1 MEKNRFYTFI
11 FIFIFIGVTY
21 SIKLFSI
28 QVSNQQYKT
37 AAINNSM
44 KEQIL
49 YPYRGVVYDRNGNL
63 LVQNDPIFDIK
74 IIPKDLSFSDTSLL
88 CSLFEISKSELI
100 EKIKNAQKYSYR
112 KPSVFKKQVSVKEL
126 ARIEDHLVEFKGF
139 YISERTVRSYP
150 HQNLCHVLG
159 YVGEINEN
167 QLKEFEK
174 DTTIVG
180 RNRYRQGDYI
190 GISGIELEYEKYL
203 KGERGVRRYMV
214 NVSGVEQG
222 SFMNGTY
229 DTTSI
234 PGNDIVSTIDLDLQ
248 KYGEFLMEG
257 KIGSIVAIE
266 PATGEIL
273 SFVSAPNYD
282 PNLLTGSQFGNNF
295 IELQEDTNNVLF
307 NRPIMADQYPPGSI
321 FKLLQALIAMQ
332 EKVITPNTRF
342 VCNRG
347 IINCHGPHSNEDLRG
362 AIKNSCN
369 PYFWNT
375 FKRIVNQKKS
385 NNRYKDTEIG
395 LKMWEKHLQS
405 FGLDSKIGIDLPNE
419 KNGQIPG
426 IDVYDKMYGA
436 GRWKFSTIYSLSIGQ
451 GEIGISPI
459 QMANFVS
466 IIANHGY
473 YIVPHV
479 IKKIGDGGALEK
491 YQEKHYTTIDEK
503 YFPIVIDGMEKVVNS
518 PGGTGFRAKLDS
530 IVVCGKT
537 GTSQN
542 PHGEDHSVFIAF
554 APRENPKIAVS
565 VYVENSGQGAR
576 AAASIAGLM
585 IEKYLYGG
593 PTNRRRQYIEDY
605 AVKGHFI
612 Y

>member
-11 FIFIFIGVTY
+11 FIFIFIGVVY

-49 YPYRGVVYDRNGNL
+49 YPYRGVIYDRNGKL
-63 LVQNDPIFDIK
+63 IVQNDPIFDMK
-74 IIPKDLSFSDTSLL
+74 IVPKELSFSDTNLL
-88 CSLFEISKSELI
+88 CSLFDITKDELI
-100 EKIKNAQKYSYR
+100 QKIKEAKAYSYK
-112 KPSVFKKQVSVKEL
+112 KPSVFKKQLSITEL
-126 ARIEDHLVEFKGF
+126 AKIEDHLVEFKGF
-139 YISERTVRSYP
+139 YIDERTVRSYP
-150 HQNLCHVLG
+150 HTSLSHVLG
-159 YVGEINEN
+159 YVGEINAK
-167 QLKEFEK
+167 QLERFHK
-174 DTTIVG
+174 DTTIRG
-180 RNRYRQGDYI
+180 RDKYRQGDYL

-203 KGERGVRRYMV
+203 KGKRGVRRYMV

-222 SFMNGTY
+222 AFMNGEY
-229 DTTSI
+229 DTTSV
-234 PGNDIVSTIDLDLQ
+234 PGEDIVSTVDLELQ
-248 KYGEFLMEG
+248 QYGELLMKG
-257 KIGSIVAIE
+257 KKGSVVAIE
-266 PATGEIL
+266 PKSGEIL

-282 PNLLTGSQFGNNF
+282 PNLLTGAEFGNNF
-295 IELQEDTNNVLF
+295 NILQQDTNDVLF

-321 FKLLQALIAMQ
+321 FKLLQSLIALQ
-332 EKVITPNTRF
+332 EGVITPHTRF
-342 VCNRG
+342 QCNRS
-347 IINCHGPHSNEDLRG
+347 IIKCHGPHSNEDLRG

-385 NNRYKDTEIG
+385 TNRFKDTEIG
-395 LKMWEKHLQS
+395 LEMWEKYLQS
-405 FGLDSKIGIDLPNE
+405 FGLDDRTGIDLPNE
-419 KNGQIPG
+419 KKGQIPG
-426 IDVYDKMYGA
+426 VDVYDKMYGA
-436 GRWKFSTIYSLSIGQ
+436 GRWKFSTIYSLAIGQ

-466 IIANHGY
+466 TIANRGY
-473 YIVPHV
+473 YRIPHV
-479 IKKIGDGGALEK
+479 VKRIGDKPALKK
-491 YQEKHYTTIDEK
+491 YTEKHYTTIDSVH
-503 YFPIVIDGMEKVVNS
+503 YPVVIDGMERVINS

-530 IVVCGKT
+530 VIVCGKT

-554 APRENPKIAVS
+554 APRQNPTIAVS

-593 PTNRRRQYIEDY
+593 PTNRRRQHIEDY
-605 AVKGHFI
+605 ALKGHFI

>member
-1 MEKNRFYTFI
+1 MEGNRFYTFI
-11 FIFIFIGVTY
+11 FIFIFIGLAY

-28 QVSNQQYKT
+28 QVSDQQYKL

-49 YPYRGVVYDRNGNL
+49 YPYRGVMYDRNGKL
-63 LVQNDPIFDIK
+63 LVQNNPIFDIQ
-74 IIPKDLSFSDTSLL
+74 IIPKELSFTDTNLL
-88 CSLFEISKSELI
+88 CELFSIDKIELLNRI
-100 EKIKNAQKYSYR
+100 NLAKEYSYR
-112 KPSVFKKQVSVKEL
+112 KPTVFQKQVSVIEL
-126 ARIEDHLVEFKGF
+126 AKIQDHLVAFKGF
-139 YISERTVRSYP
+139 YISERTVRSYA
-150 HQNLCHVLG
+150 HQNLAHVLG
-159 YVGEINEN
+159 YVGEIN
-167 QLKEFEK
+167 QRQIDKFAK
-174 DTTIVG
+174 DSTIVG
-180 RNRYRQGDYI
+180 RDKYRSGDYI
-190 GISGIELEYEKYL
+190 GISGLEYEYEKQL

-222 SFMNGTY
+222 SFKDGDY

-234 PGNDIVSTIDLDLQ
+234 PGNDIVTTIDLELQ
-248 KYGEFLMEG
+248 KYGEFLMNG
-257 KIGSIVAIE
+257 KKGSVVAIE
-266 PATGEIL
+266 PSTGEIL
-273 SFVSAPNYD
+273 SFVSAPAYD
-282 PNLLTGSQFGNNF
+282 PNLLTGSEFGNNF
-295 IELQEDTNNVLF
+295 TMLQKDTNNVLF

-321 FKLLQALIAMQ
+321 FKLLQALIALQ
-332 EKVITPNTRF
+332 EGVISPETRF
-342 VCNRG
+342 RCNRG

-375 FKRIVNQKKS
+375 FKKIVNQKKS
-385 NNRYKDTEIG
+385 ENRYKDTEIG
-395 LKMWEKHLQS
+395 LKIWEKHLQS
-405 FGLDSKIGIDLPNE
+405 FGLDYKLGVDLPQE

-426 IDVYDKMYGA
+426 VDVYDKMYGA

-466 IIANHGY
+466 TIANKGY
-473 YIVPHV
+473 FYTPHLV
-479 IKKIGDGGALEK
+479 KKIGDKGSLSK
-491 YQEKHYTTIDEK
+491 YSEKHYTTIDSS
-503 YFPIVIDGMEKVVNS
+503 YYSIVIDGMERVINES
-518 PGGTGFRAKLDS
+518 GGTGFRAKLDS
-530 IVVCGKT
+530 AVVCGKT

-554 APRENPKIAVS
+554 APRENPRIAVS

-593 PTNRRRQYIEDY
+593 PQNRRRQYIEDY
-605 AVKGHFI
+605 TIKGHFI